1 MRTST
6 LVKLEF
12 NKYVLRVRLVQR
24 GAETQTFTF
33 CREALSRWLNGNS
46 PFQYTEKDSADVAVA
61 YRHGEKLEV
70 SFQFLDWA
78 GNGLYRLAERS
89 ISLPL
94 WEVQEFLN
102 LPEGKRSFLCK
113 DEPTPHAELVW
124 HADHEYMQGILDD
137 KRKRSAFRKAMRDKF
152 RWRSSVVHLYP
163 DGNDSFYFQEENGIN
178 GGLILH
184 RLHDGHYE
192 YSVHT

>member
-6 LVKLEF
+6 LVKLEL

-46 PFQYTEKDSADVAVA
+46 PFQYTEKDYTSVAVVHP
-61 YRHGEKLEV
+61 YREKLV
-70 SFQFLDWA
+70 MSFQFLDWA
-78 GNGLYRLAERS
+78 GNDLYRLVERS

-113 DEPTPHAELVW
+113 DEPTPQAELVW
-124 HADHEYMQGILDD
+124 HVDEYMQPILSG
-137 KRKRSAFRKAMRDKF
+137 KRKRNALRKAMRDEF
-152 RWRSSVVHLYP
+152 HWRYSVVHLYP
-163 DGNDSFYFQEENGIN
+163 DGNDSFYFQEEDGIN
-178 GGLILH
+178 GGLILTQS
-184 RLHDGHYE
+184 RDGRYE